1 MIVAAAFVSRRDAS
15 RRSGKK
21 PIRYPWW
28 DFCIV
33 LHGKMFILRDFFEKK
48 VVGDVGRIG
57 SRYDDAAFRC
67 QLSDGEF
74 ARFSRLIHDVA
85 GIKLPPVKKTMLDG
99 RLRKRLRAVGAVS
112 FAEYFD
118 YLASPEGQELELHN
132 MLDAVSTN
140 KTDFFRE
147 PKHFQWLS
155 ERVLPEIRG
164 RARNGR
170 QRRIRL
176 WSAGCSTGKEP
187 YTLAMVLAE
196 FCDLYQDIDYSILAT
211 DISTAAL
218 AKARLA
224 IYEDYKIEPVPVAL
238 RNKYLLRG
246 DGDRQGYHRVAPR
259 LRRKVDFRRL
269 NFMDAVFDID
279 APLDIIFCRNVIIY
293 FDKQTQAEL
302 FKKFYR
308 HLAPGGYLFIG
319 HSESLLGIDGKMRR
333 IAPTIFQKK

>member
-1 MIVAAAFVSRRDAS
+1 M
-15 RRSGKK
+15 
-21 PIRYPWW
+21 
-28 DFCIV
+28 
-33 LHGKMFILRDFFEKK
+33 LHGIMFNILNLLEKK
-48 VVGDVGRIG
+48 VVGGVGPG
-57 SRYDDAAFRC
+57 NTRYDEAAFRC

-99 RLRKRLRAVGAVS
+99 RLRRRLRAVGAGS

-118 YLASPEGQELELHN
+118 YLSSPEGQAMELHN

-155 ERVLPEIRG
+155 ERVLPEITGRLRKGRG
-164 RARNGR
+164 
-170 QRRIRL
+170 RRIRV
-176 WSAGCSTGKEP
+176 WSAGCATGKEP

-196 FCDLYQDIDYSILAT
+196 FCDLHQDIDYSILAT
-211 DISTAAL
+211 DISTVAL

-224 IYEDYKIEPVPVAL
+224 IYEDFKIEPVPIAL

-246 DGDRQGYHRVAPR
+246 DGERQGYHRVVPR

-269 NFMDAVFDID
+269 NFMDAVFELGE
-279 APLDIIFCRNVIIY
+279 PLDIIFCRNVIIY
-293 FDKQTQAEL
+293 FDKQTQVEL

-308 HLAPGGYLFIG
+308 HLKPGGYLFIG

-333 IAPTIFQKK
+333 VAPTIFQKK